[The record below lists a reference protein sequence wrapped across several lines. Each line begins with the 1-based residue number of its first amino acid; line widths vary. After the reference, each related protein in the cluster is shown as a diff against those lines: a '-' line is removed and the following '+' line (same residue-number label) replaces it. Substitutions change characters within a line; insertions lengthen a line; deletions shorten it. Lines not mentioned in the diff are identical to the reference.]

1 VAKTLTAARI
11 EKLRPTTQRREIADC
26 GCQGLYLII
35 QSSGVKSFAL
45 RARRPNGTNF
55 KLTLGRYT
63 PIETDGA
70 PAIGAPLTLHAARQ
84 LAIELMRE
92 RARGVD
98 VAGRRRIEKL
108 SIATGD
114 TKTFAG
120 AVVDFVTQYAKPKQR
135 NWKES
140 ARFLGIYPETL
151 DPIKGGLC
159 DRWRDR
165 ALAETTD
172 DDLFALLEEVRQ
184 HGTPGVTRQRVEG
197 ASEARAAGMFATL
210 SKFYSWALEKRRLKT
225 NPMAALV
232 RPKAPK
238 SRDRVLSDAEIVALW
253 KAAEAERIEF
263 AAPLKLLLL
272 TGCRAREIAELRWN
286 EIGGDW
292 NIELPGARTKNHRD
306 HIVPLSPLAREILA
320 DVDQVGEYVFSAHGG
335 RVPVELGGRLKDRL
349 DAAMGL
355 DDWVFHDLRRTAAT
369 GMAKIGIAPHIV
381 EAVLNHVSGAKAGVA
396 GVYNKY
402 AYLPEKKA
410 ALERWAAH
418 VEGLITGTAAKVVS
432 MVRS

>member
-1 VAKTLTAARI
+1 VAKTLTAAGI
-11 EKLRPTTQRREIADC
+11 EKLRPTTQRREIPDA
-26 GCQGLYLII
+26 GCQGLYLIV

-63 PIETDGA
+63 PIETNGA

-84 LAIELMRE
+84 LAIELMRD

-98 VAGRRRIEKL
+98 VAGRRRVEKL
-108 SIATGD
+108 AIGD
-114 TKTFAG
+114 AKTFA
-120 AVVDFVTQYAKPKQR
+120 AAASDFVTQYAKPKQR
-135 NWKES
+135 NWKETS
-140 ARFLGIYPETL
+140 RFLGLDPETL
-151 DPIKGGLC
+151 DPLKGGVV

-165 ALAETTD
+165 ALADISD
-172 DDLFALLEEVRQ
+172 DDLFALIEECRE
-184 HGTPGVTRQRVEG
+184 HGTPGATRQRVEG

-210 SKFYSWALEKRRLKT
+210 SKFYSWCLEKRRVKN

-232 RPKAPK
+232 RPKPPK
-238 SRDRVLSDAEIVALW
+238 SRDRVLSDFEIVAFW
-253 KAAEAERIEF
+253 KAAEGERIEF

-286 EIGGDW
+286 EISGDW

-320 DVDQVGEYVFSAHGG
+320 AVIGAGEYVFPNRG
-335 RVPVELGGRLKDRL
+335 VPVELGTRLKDRL
-349 DAAMGL
+349 DAAMGV
-355 DDWVFHDLRRTAAT
+355 DDWVLHDLRRTAAT
-369 GMAKIGIAPHIV
+369 GMARIGIAPHIV
-381 EAVLNHVSGAKAGVA
+381 EAALNHVSGAKAGVA
-396 GVYNKY
+396 GIYNKWT
-402 AYLPEKKA
+402 YLPEKKA

-418 VEGLITGTAAKVVS
+418 VEGLIAGTTAKVVS
-432 MVRS
+432 LRA